1 MEVLVAE
8 EDRTSSSSRKN
19 VYVCCACVRVIQ
31 GTTAATTT
39 QRSVKKSVWWPR
51 EEDKIHRNC
60 EPCSGFSV
68 ERNQEFQGAPPGEV
82 VSVRG
87 KETE

>member
-31 GTTAATTT
+31 GTTKE
-39 QRSVKKSVWWPR
+39 VKKCGGQGK
-51 EEDKIHRNC
+51 KIQYIGIGNRVPDLAC
-60 EPCSGFSV
+60 
-68 ERNQEFQGAPPGEV
+68 
-82 VSVRG
+82 
-87 KETE
+87 

>member
-31 GTTAATTT
+31 GTTAATTSK
-39 QRSVKKSVWWPR
+39 RSGEKNCVVAT
-51 EEDKIHRNC
+51 ELGTVFRN
-60 EPCSGFSV
+60 
-68 ERNQEFQGAPPGEV
+68 
-82 VSVRG
+82 
-87 KETE
+87 